1 MKFLGQISQLCP
13 WHCLNLTVCTQ
24 LLWLFNHESHRYL
37 SLYRSNTRGA
47 DGPYVWSAPHH
58 RMRGSRCLATERWRT
73 FCSISHLCPIFI
85 GISYHFKPQRQVM
98 TYRDPQKW
106 SIFHMES
113 WLSCSD
119 IMNACGSRIAMA
131 ASQTLWEMGKRTSHI
146 SWLTIKIPDEL
157 NASVNSILFPFL
169 GMMASK
175 DCPHMSFNSCFG
187 LLILLLMRR
196 VIHEHCH

>member
-146 SWLTIKIPDEL
+146 SWLTIK
-157 NASVNSILFPFL
+157 SQ
-169 GMMASK
+169 
-175 DCPHMSFNSCFG
+175 MSSM
-187 LLILLLMRR
+187 LLWTWFCSLSWEWWLQRTALI
-196 VIHEHCH
+196 CHSTLALVFSFYF